1 MITIRCIAFYSECIQ
16 IIPQWFWKSTRNV
29 FVMSYIN
36 GVLYIGGAHRGYITI
51 LRRQTWRALQPLVGV
66 KSQKELD
73 AEFWPQIILGHNFV
87 TRQLTPWLRI
97 RVIRVTIEY
106 IRSDNFSLLSHA
118 SFLGQISHSK
128 GQPRLESFQIFNWSQ
143 LWGEVPKVQNIWS
156 SFLISQ
162 PRLPAL
168 QERLK
173 ISEGFWKFQ
182 FALSL

>member
-1 MITIRCIAFYSECIQ
+1 MITIRCIAFYSECIKV
-16 IIPQWFWKSTRNV
+16 IPEWFWKSTRNV
-29 FVMSYIN
+29 FVMSYMN

-73 AEFWPQIILGHNFV
+73 AEFWPRIILGHNFV

-156 SFLISQ
+156 SFLIRQ

-173 ISEGFWKFQ
+173 NTEGF
-182 FALSL
+182 